1 MALAADLRVKVAG
14 NRLFS
19 EAVKIR
25 CATRLQALD
34 SMHESASYSDHSMRP
49 ALCIRAPGSSAGSFL
64 FWQRLLSMV
73 RRLLRWSGLRL
84 LSELLRLRRLL
95 SAFLAASILRRVLW
109 RLARARLGSWTGRGS
124 WTRRWLAR
132 SSLIPS
138 NRCQM
143 PLALQGQRALS
154 RSLAP
159 ACLLAKKI
167 PNRFRCRFLER
178 FGIETLRKNFA
189 MSQTCLASR
198 CIVKLISVG
207 IASGRHLMLDFNDR
221 LQIVSSQD

>member
-1 MALAADLRVKVAG
+1 
-14 NRLFS
+14 
-19 EAVKIR
+19 
-25 CATRLQALD
+25 
-34 SMHESASYSDHSMRP
+34 MHESASYSDHSMRP

-124 WTRRWLAR
+124 WTRRPLAR

-159 ACLLAKKI
+159 ACLLGLKPWAKSCSPSGAINYPKSCLSS
-167 PNRFRCRFLER
+167 RHSTQGFLWGESLPL
-178 FGIETLRKNFA
+178 GETADALIA
-189 MSQTCLASR
+189 GLEQMLADAKRSR
-198 CIVKLISVG
+198 DDVFDVPPRSTVDSAFWPL
-207 IASGRHLMLDFNDR
+207 HDL
-221 LQIVSSQD
+221 

>member
-1 MALAADLRVKVAG
+1 MALAAALRVKAAC

-19 EAVKIR
+19 EALKIR

-49 ALCIRAPGSSAGSFL
+49 ALCIRASGSSAGSFL
-64 FWQRLLSMV
+64 LWQRLLSMV

-124 WTRRWLAR
+124 WTRRRLAR
-132 SSLIPS
+132 SSLIRS

-143 PLALQGQRALS
+143 PLALQVGERYRDLWHLHVSSPRKS
-154 RSLAP
+154 RIVSAVGSSNVSASKPCGRTL
-159 ACLLAKKI
+159 
-167 PNRFRCRFLER
+167 RCR
-178 FGIETLRKNFA
+178 KP
-189 MSQTCLASR
+189 
-198 CIVKLISVG
+198 V
-207 IASGRHLMLDFNDR
+207 
-221 LQIVSSQD
+221 